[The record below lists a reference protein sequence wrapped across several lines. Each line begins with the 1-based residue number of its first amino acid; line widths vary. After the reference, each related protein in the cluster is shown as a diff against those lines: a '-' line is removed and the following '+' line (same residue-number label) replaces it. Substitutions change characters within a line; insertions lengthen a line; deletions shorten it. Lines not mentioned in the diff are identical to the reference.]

1 MRHGEL
7 KMDKI
12 FLSIAEYCHLYGVGR
27 TKVYEL
33 IASGDLTK
41 AKVGTRSYITVESAA
56 AFANR
61 SIVGGCQDVTS

>member
-1 MRHGEL
+1 MQRV
-7 KMDKI
+7 
-12 FLSIAEYCHLYGVGR
+12 FLSIKEYCRLYSVGR

-41 AKVGTRSYITVESAA
+41 AKVGTRSYITVESAK

-61 SIVGGCQDVTS
+61 SIVGGCQDVTP